1 MNSAITCKEIIE
13 AHAKHGDDFI
23 VIDTINFRE
32 SGNKAVKYFD
42 IKFMKK
48 DGSTVA
54 PRIKFFNQEV
64 SNRLK
69 DIKERDY
76 ETVKTSIQSTGDFGK
91 AIETVCNSFTKKIK
105 DMKTKNIINDEEEEA
120 DAKTVIVQT
129 CKTTTPMQKFAKD
142 KDGNRVNFDSP
153 LFWFVPAFKRYKDEE
168 IAKLPKLPFNYK
180 GDGKKVY
187 VKDFDFEFY
196 NLDDLDENSGRP
208 NVYKLDGE
216 KVNNSNIQKVLTK
229 ASLISG
235 ILQMQVIASKQSLS
249 LNTKFASKL
258 FVKTNHDVSTGGN
271 YFDDDDFLLIMKGAG
286 AEKLVKKVEPA
297 VSDVVE
303 QPKEEDSDDEDFE
316 DEKVSGLENIENLS
330 L

>member
-1 MNSAITCKEIIE
+1 MNSSITCKEIIE
-13 AHAKHGDDFI
+13 SYTKHGDNFI

-48 DGSTVA
+48 DGSLVA

-69 DIKERDY
+69 DIKDRDY
-76 ETVKTSIQSTGDFGK
+76 ETVKTSIQSVGDFGK
-91 AIETVCNSFTKKIK
+91 AVEIVCNSFTKKIK
-105 DMKTKNIINDEEEEA
+105 DMKSKNIINDEEEEA

-168 IAKLPKLPFNYK
+168 ITKLPKLPFNYK

-187 VKDFDFEFY
+187 VKEFDFEFY
-196 NLDDLDENSGRP
+196 NLDDLDENTGRP
-208 NVYKLDGE
+208 NIYKVDGE
-216 KVNNSNIQKVLTK
+216 KINNSNVQKVLTK

-249 LNTKFASKL
+249 LNTKFTSKL
-258 FVKTNHDVSTGGN
+258 FVKTNHDVSSGGN
-271 YFDDDDFLLIMKGAG
+271 YFDDDDFLLIMQGAG
-286 AEKLVKKVEPA
+286 SEKLVKKVETTIA
-297 VSDVVE
+297 DSVE
-303 QPKEEDSDDEDFE
+303 DHKQDEDDEDDE